1 MCDPATA
8 SVVGLGIQGAGVLNN
23 FFADKSASKAYKQYQ
38 QLSTQST
45 VDNFKQQ
52 NRQINNRYS
61 EEQEAM
67 ALELQQMQIQNMQ
80 AKATAQASA
89 ASSGAYGS
97 TIEGLFRGYDRANA
111 VNNYIAEKNLRMKGL
126 QYSDE
131 IDGLR
136 AQAISAIN
144 LQQPYT
150 SQGSNILLGGLG
162 NILTSYAQHDYR
174 QEYLKRGN

>member
-8 SVVGLGIQGAGVLNN
+8 AVVGLGIQGAGVLNN
-23 FFADKSASKAYKQYQ
+23 YLSDKSASKAYTQYQ
-38 QLSTQST
+38 QLSTQSS
-45 VDNFKQQ
+45 VDNFRQQ

-61 EEQEAM
+61 QEQEAM
-67 ALELQQMQIQNMQ
+67 ALELQQMQLQNMQ

-89 ASSGAYGS
+89 ASGGAYGN
-97 TIEGLFRGYDRANA
+97 TIEGLFRGYDRAA
-111 VNNYIAEKNLRMKGL
+111 ALNNYVSEKNLRMKGL

-131 IDGLR
+131 LDSLR

-150 SQGSNILLGGLG
+150 SQGASILLGGLG
-162 NILTSYAQHDYR
+162 NIMTSYAQNDYR
-174 QEYLKRGN
+174 QRYLERGR